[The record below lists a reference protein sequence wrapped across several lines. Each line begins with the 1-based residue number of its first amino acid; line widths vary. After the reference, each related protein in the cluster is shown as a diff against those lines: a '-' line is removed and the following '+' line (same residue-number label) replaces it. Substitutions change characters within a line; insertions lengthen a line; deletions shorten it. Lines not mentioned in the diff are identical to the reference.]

1 MIVAKNK
8 VWQPCT
14 INQEIR
20 GKLPQKIQ
28 SDWVLLYS
36 KMYAPWPSGVYS
48 KDARLVQYAQ
58 LNVIHH
64 IDQVSKKNQ
73 TITSTDKRKSIQQ
86 NPTLKRNKNLTKLWT
101 EGNFPDLTGK
111 VYEKKKNKLVTLY
124 LMRELNV
131 FPLIS
136 ETNQGCPLLLLLLN
150 IILEVL
156 ASALRKGDEK
166 NTDRKKKKY
175 LQLTFLCTKYQG
187 FYLKK
192 RLEISEF
199 SQGYKIPKY
208 HPQNND
214 LSIYY

>member
-36 KMYAPWPSGVYS
+36 KMCAPWPSGVYS

-73 TITSTDKRKSIQQ
+73 TIASTDKRKSIQQ
-86 NPTLKRNKNLTKLWT
+86 NPTLKHNKNLTKLWT

-111 VYEKKKNKLVTLY
+111 VYGKKKQTCNTVLDERTECFPPNIRNQSRISSLY
-124 LMRELNV
+124 Y
-131 FPLIS
+131 S
-136 ETNQGCPLLLLLLN
+136 YST
-150 IILEVL
+150 
-156 ASALRKGDEK
+156 SYWK
-166 NTDRKKKKY
+166 
-175 LQLTFLCTKYQG
+175 
-187 FYLKK
+187 
-192 RLEISEF
+192 S
-199 SQGYKIPKY
+199 
-208 HPQNND
+208 
-214 LSIYY
+214 